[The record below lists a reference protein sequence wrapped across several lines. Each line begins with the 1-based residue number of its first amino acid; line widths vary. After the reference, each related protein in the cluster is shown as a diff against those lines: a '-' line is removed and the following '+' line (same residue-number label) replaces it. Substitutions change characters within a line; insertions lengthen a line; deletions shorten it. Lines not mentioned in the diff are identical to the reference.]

1 MILEVFAEIKNN
13 KILFSTSKKM
23 KLHRNA
29 KDRTQVTVT
38 KKYLSQK
45 YVLESAKKSS
55 NSNVESKNLF
65 VELVG
70 SSEINLPIDSKN
82 VYVDITGLT
91 NFHLRINC
99 KIIKVKVIGSWILYT
114 SQLKSL
120 KFLLNGWIMSSKCL
134 PD

>member
-1 MILEVFAEIKNN
+1 
-13 KILFSTSKKM
+13 M

-55 NSNVESKNLF
+55 NSNVESKHLF
-65 VELVG
+65 DELVG
-70 SSEINLPIDSKN
+70 SSEINLPIDTKN
-82 VYVDITGLT
+82 VYVDITSLT
-91 NFHLRINC
+91 NFNLRSNC